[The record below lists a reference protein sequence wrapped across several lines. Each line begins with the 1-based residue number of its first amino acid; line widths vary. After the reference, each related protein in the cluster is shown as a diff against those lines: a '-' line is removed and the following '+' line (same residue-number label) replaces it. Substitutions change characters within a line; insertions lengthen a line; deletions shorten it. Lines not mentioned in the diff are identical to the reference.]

1 MNIMLL
7 LMFDSTLLIIP
18 ESLLKILILI
28 IFFLPII
35 FQSAIGLKAL
45 RGKIRMR
52 FRTVCVV
59 SIVSQIVL
67 TSCFLLLMTHN
78 MKKYGIRDGLG
89 FVFAEMSGVLMIVII
104 FIVVAAQLLINWKSN
119 KTTANK

>member
-1 MNIMLL
+1 
-7 LMFDSTLLIIP
+7 
-18 ESLLKILILI
+18 
-28 IFFLPII
+28 
-35 FQSAIGLKAL
+35 
-45 RGKIRMR
+45 MR

>member
-1 MNIMLL
+1 
-7 LMFDSTLLIIP
+7 
-18 ESLLKILILI
+18 
-28 IFFLPII
+28 
-35 FQSAIGLKAL
+35 
-45 RGKIRMR
+45 
-52 FRTVCVV
+52 
-59 SIVSQIVL
+59 
-67 TSCFLLLMTHN
+67 